1 MNNKSIAIMENER
14 PVTAILRL
22 ALPMML
28 SMIAQMVYNMTDTFF
43 IGHTGDQN
51 MVAGISL
58 AMPLFMVSQG
68 IGNIFGIGAS
78 SYISRLLGAR

>member
-1 MNNKSIAIMENER
+1 MNNDSIALMERER
-14 PVTAILRL
+14 PSLAILRL

-28 SMIAQMVYNMTDTFF
+28 AMIAQMVYNITDTFF
-43 IGHTGDQN
+43 IGQTGDPN

-68 IGNIFGIGAS
+68 IGNIFGVGAS
-78 SYISRLLGAR
+78 S